1 MNFSLESI
9 RSKVSKDRI
18 LANGRNMAE
27 SGRVRLDDIVTT
39 GSREAEIKG
48 AVFEAGE
55 TNEEFYT
62 KLVISDGNIRTY
74 TCTCNSHNQKFGMCV
89 HETATAFAYY
99 RHLYQNTAMRT
110 STSQFMKDI
119 IDSYIRCR
127 IYEDMKQEEGIISL
141 VPKITL
147 GNEPGMSFKLNN
159 KAFEYIISDL
169 GEFYNRMKNGSE
181 FEYGKQLIL
190 KHNVLAFEK
199 ESRELLKQLLEAIEE
214 EMDISFDYTAKTKNT
229 LKKKYLNLKSSYMD
243 GIAGCIE
250 GKSIELELPD
260 KTRKQVLFERNN
272 AEIRLYLKETLLGGY
287 RLEPDIPMYCFMLG
301 NCLCVCLFP
310 FSKICV
316 CDREYTQAMAELLIK
331 MNADIYREDNFS
343 VSKRDIALFCG
354 QMLPV
359 IKDYVHIDTSG
370 FELENVLPQ
379 KLEAEFKFDI
389 DLDNNIVCRETLS
402 YGEFNINP
410 VRGGSMPVN
419 ILRDYAKEYKI
430 KMTAEKYLKGMA
442 DDDGNLI
449 VKGEDT
455 IYRLL
460 EEGIPQLMELGTVYV
475 SDKFKNIRISS
486 APRLSV
492 GARMNEN
499 MLELD
504 IDMAEFDKEELKK
517 LLESYRLRK
526 KYYRLKNGDFVKIED
541 NSLSVISEISE
552 ALELSAAEFEKMTDG
567 TIFIPKY
574 RALYIDLVLNQAGDI
589 QLNRDRSFRQL
600 VRGMKEMADSDYEVP
615 ETLAAVLR
623 KYQRTGYR
631 WLRTL
636 VENGFGGILADDMG
650 LGKTLQIITLLLAY
664 KEKQTEASEKKT
676 SLIVCPASLV
686 YNWENE
692 IRKFAPQLTS
702 LVVSGTADERKELL
716 CNACGKEIIITS
728 YDSLRRDMKYYQKL
742 EFMYQVIDEAQ
753 FIKNPATQNARSV
766 KEIRAESKF
775 ALTGTPIENR
785 LSELW
790 SIFDYLMPGFLYS
803 YTKFKNEL
811 ENRIT
816 REDDRIALKRL
827 QTMIKPFVLRR
838 LKSEVLKDLPEK
850 QEAVVYSQLEGVQKK
865 LYAAM
870 LEQFRSD
877 VLSIPEDSF
886 GAERMNVLAKL
897 MRLRQICCDPSLCFE
912 DFNDVSAKL
921 ETCMEIVRGAIDSG
935 HKILLFSQFTTMLGI
950 IAKRLAKEEISYYML
965 TGNVPKE
972 ERIKQA
978 EAFNNDDTKVFLISL
993 KAGGTGL
1000 NLTGADIVI
1009 HYDPWWNV
1017 AVQNQATDR
1026 AHRIGQLRK
1035 VNVYKLIVRNSIE
1048 EKILKLQEG
1057 KERLASQVVSE
1068 EVSGFGTFTKEDLLE
1083 LLEQ

>member
-9 RSKVSKDRI
+9 RSKTENEIIFEK
-18 LANGRNMAE
+18 GRSMAE
-27 SGRVRLDDIVTT
+27 AGRVRLENIAPA
-39 GSREAEIKG
+39 GNRETEIKG
-48 AVFEAGE
+48 AVFEPGE
-55 TNEEFYT
+55 ADARFFTR
-62 KLVISDGNIRTY
+62 LLIRDGNIRVY
-74 TCTCNSHNQKFGMCV
+74 TCTCNSQNQKPGMCE

-99 RHLYQNTAMRT
+99 RHLYKNTAMRT

-119 IDSYIRCR
+119 IDDYIKRR
-127 IYEDMKQEEGIISL
+127 IYEEMKQEEGTISL
-141 VPKITL
+141 MPKITL
-147 GNEPGMSFKLNN
+147 GNEQGMSFKLNN
-159 KAFEYIISDL
+159 KASEYIISDL

-181 FEYGKQLIL
+181 FEYGKQLVL
-190 KHNVLAFEK
+190 KHNTLAFEA
-199 ESRELLKQLLEAIEE
+199 ESRGLLKRLLWAIEE
-214 EMDISFDYTAKTKNT
+214 EMEISSDYAAKTKNVF
-229 LKKKYLNLKSSYMD
+229 KKKLLNLKRSYMD
-243 GIAGCIE
+243 DITDCID
-250 GKSIELELPD
+250 GKNIELELPD
-260 KTRKQVLFERNN
+260 KTKKSVLIEKNN
-272 AEIRLYLKETLLGGY
+272 AEIRLYVKETLLGGY
-287 RLEPDIPMYCFMLG
+287 RLEPDMPMYCFMLG
-301 NCLCVCLFP
+301 NRLCVCVFP

-316 CDREYTQAMAELLIK
+316 CDREYTQAVAELLIK
-331 MNADIYREDNFS
+331 MNPDIYREENYS
-343 VSKRDIALFCG
+343 VSKRDMVLFCG
-354 QMLPV
+354 QVLPL
-359 IKDYVHIDTSG
+359 IKDYLHIDMSG
-370 FELENVLPQ
+370 FEPENVLPQ
-379 KLEAEFKFDI
+379 KLEAEFKFDM
-389 DLDNNIVCRETLS
+389 DPDNNIICSETLS
-402 YGEFNINP
+402 YGDFNINP
-410 VRGGSMPVN
+410 VKGGSMPVN

-430 KMTAEKYLKGMA
+430 RMMTERYLKGMA
-442 DDDGNLI
+442 DDAGNLMI
-449 VKGEDT
+449 KGEDT

-475 SDKFKNIRISS
+475 SERFKNIRISS

-504 IDMAEFDKEELKK
+504 IDMEEFDKEELEKI
-517 LLESYRLRK
+517 LRSYRLRK
-526 KYYRLKNGDFVKIED
+526 KYYRLKNGDFVKLED

-552 ALELSAAEFEKMTDG
+552 ALELSMAELEGMMTG
-567 TIFIPKY
+567 TISIPKY
-574 RALYIDLVLNQAGDI
+574 RALYIDSVLNQAGDI
-589 QLNRDRSFRQL
+589 QLDRNRSLRHL
-600 VRGMKEMADSDYEVP
+600 VRGMKEPADSDYEVP
-615 ETLAAVLR
+615 KTLAAILR

-636 VENGFGGILADDMG
+636 AENGFGGILADDMG

-664 KEKQTEASEKKT
+664 REKQPEAFGKKP

-702 LVVSGTADERKELL
+702 IVISGNADERKKLL
-716 CNACGKEIIITS
+716 CSACDKEIIITS
-728 YDSLRRDMKYYQKL
+728 YDSLRRDMQYYQKL

-753 FIKNPATQNARSV
+753 FIKNPVTQNARTV
-766 KEIRAESKF
+766 KAIHAESKF

-803 YTKFKNEL
+803 YSKFKNEL
-811 ENRIT
+811 ENRII
-816 REDDRIALKRL
+816 RENDPVALKRL
-827 QTMIKPFVLRR
+827 QNMIKPFVLRR

-850 QEAVVYSQLEGVQKK
+850 QEAVVYSQMEGEQKK
-865 LYAAM
+865 LYMAV
-870 LEQFRSD
+870 LKQFRSD
-877 VLSIPEDSF
+877 VLSIPEESF

-912 DFNDVSAKL
+912 DFSDTSAKL
-921 ETCMEIVRGAIDSG
+921 DTCMELVRGAIDAG
-935 HKILLFSQFTTMLGI
+935 HKILLFSQFTTMLKI
-950 IAKRLAKEEISYYML
+950 IAKRFAEEKISYYML

-972 ERIKQA
+972 ERIKLAQS
-978 EAFNNDDTKVFLISL
+978 FNSDDTKVFLISL

-1035 VNVYKLIVRNSIE
+1035 VNVYKLIAKNSIE
-1048 EKILKLQEG
+1048 EKILRLQEG
-1057 KERLASQVVSE
+1057 KESLAKQVVSE
-1068 EVSGFGTFTKEDLLE
+1068 ENSEFGTFTRDDLLK